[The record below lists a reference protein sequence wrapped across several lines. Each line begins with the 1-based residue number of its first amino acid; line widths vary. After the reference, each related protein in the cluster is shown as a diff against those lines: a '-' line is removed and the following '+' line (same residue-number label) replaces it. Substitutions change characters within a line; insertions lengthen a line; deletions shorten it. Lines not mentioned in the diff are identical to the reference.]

1 MPVDSLGVSS
11 EGNLLPHPRTVD
23 TGVHGLRSSPLNDR
37 VTHAQLHGADHGR
50 STPAATSCLPS
61 HDLEGSLLVRIDTT
75 QDIEITRLMDSIE
88 LVAIEVG
95 PVRISPTTA
104 VDPSS
109 EFTTSKDST
118 GEVKDGNVGLLGGGT
133 SLTFRIV
140 TNSLREVVTS
150 NQTSGA
156 VWRILTL
163 ESSVILDDRQGQ
175 GITPDGERV
184 HHTVEVS
191 NAARRRVTDE
201 VSVQTLRGEGRVET
215 VVRGQGASLVNSV
228 NEDLSTGS
236 GSIVDEVNSD
246 VVPAVHNVELQR
258 GGQNFTS
265 KANSKTTARIDEH
278 LNILG
283 SIFLALAEQDQRV
296 LGGRVRVQVGLN
308 FKTQLTILANEG
320 RGQTDVTSRV
330 VG

>member
-1 MPVDSLGVSS
+1 
-11 EGNLLPHPRTVD
+11 
-23 TGVHGLRSSPLNDR
+23 
-37 VTHAQLHGADHGR
+37 
-50 STPAATSCLPS
+50 
-61 HDLEGSLLVRIDTT
+61 
-75 QDIEITRLMDSIE
+75 MDSIE
-88 LVAIEVG
+88 LVAIEVS

-133 SLTFRIV
+133 SLTLRIV

-191 NAARRRVTDE
+191 NAARRRVTNE